1 MALGDSYATILE
13 LKSRLGGVTGTN
25 DDNALTN
32 ALAVASRGIEKVC
45 GRQFNQATS
54 ATARVYY
61 PCTACLAEVDDFYT
75 TSGLIIATDS
85 SNDGVYETTWAT
97 TDYQLEPLNGVVDGE
112 SGWPYRTI
120 RAVDAR
126 RFWYHTT
133 TYAYSPRAPLQVT
146 AQWGW
151 SAVPASIKE
160 ACLAAAVETFKLK
173 DAPWGVAGVGEWG
186 TMRVRSNPM
195 VMAMIAPY
203 RLNPVL
209 VA

>member
-1 MALGDSYATILE
+1 MALGDSYATLAE
-13 LKSRLGGVTGTN
+13 LKTRLGGVSGST
-25 DDNALTN
+25 DDAALTS

-54 ATARVYY
+54 ATARVYD
-61 PCTACLAEVDDFYT
+61 PCTHCLAEVEDFYT
-75 TSGLIIATDS
+75 TSGLVIVTDGD
-85 SNDGVYETTWAT
+85 NDGVYETTWAAA
-97 TDYQLEPLNGVVDGE
+97 DYQLEPLNGVVDGE

-120 RAVDAR
+120 RAVNAR
-126 RFWYHTT
+126 RFWYSSV
-133 TYAYSPRAPLQVT
+133 YSLRRAPLQVT

-151 SAVPASIKE
+151 SAVPVGVKE
-160 ACLAAAVETFKLK
+160 ACLAVAEETFKLK